1 MRFALVRLAAAPG
14 TSTSEACYDKNE
26 SMAHLSSTA
35 SPTLLTADDL
45 ARLDDPNGLPHELV
59 RGVLHLVTPTFLAHG
74 SVVMRVSAALI
85 QHVYPRGLG
94 ELFGEST
101 GFLLERDPDT
111 VLCPDVAFVASQR
124 LPPADGLGRSFSEL
138 APDLAVEVLSKS
150 NRPREVRDKVAD
162 YLRLGVRC
170 VWVVDP
176 AKRVVRIHTMDGA
189 ERLVGEDGILDGGEV
204 LPDFRCPVASLFVA
218 LRR

>member
-1 MRFALVRLAAAPG
+1 MVRHVAVRPGAAPG
-14 TSTSEACYDKNE
+14 TSTSEACHDKNE
-26 SMAHLSSTA
+26 SMANLSSAA

-59 RGVLHLVTPTFLAHG
+59 RGVLHLVTPSFSEHG
-74 SVVMRVSAALI
+74 SVLMRVSAALA

-111 VLCPDVAFVASQR
+111 VLCPDVSFVASQR
-124 LPPADGLGRSFSEL
+124 LPPEGLGRSFPEL

-150 NRPREVRDKVAD
+150 NRPRKVREKVAD

-176 AKRVVRIHTMDGA
+176 AKRLVRIHTADGA
-189 ERLVGEDGILDGGEV
+189 EGLVGEDGILDGGEV
-204 LPDFRCPVASLFVA
+204 LPGFRCPVASLFVA

>member
-1 MRFALVRLAAAPG
+1 
-14 TSTSEACYDKNE
+14 
-26 SMAHLSSTA
+26 MANPSGMASS
-35 SPTLLTADDL
+35 TLLTADDL
-45 ARLDDPNGLPHELV
+45 ARLDDDGLPHELV
-59 RGVLHLVTPTFLAHG
+59 RGVLRLVTPAFSEHG
-74 SVVMRVSAALI
+74 SVVMRVSWGLS
-85 QHVYPRGLG
+85 QHVYPRRLG
-94 ELFGEST
+94 ELFDGAT

-111 VLCPDVAFVASQR
+111 VLCPDVAFVASRR
-124 LPPADGLGRSFSEL
+124 LPPEGLGRSFLEL

-176 AKRVVRIHTMDGA
+176 AKRLVRIHTADGA
-189 ERLVGEDGILDGGEV
+189 EDLVGEDGILEGGEI
-204 LPDFRCPVASLFVA
+204 LPGFRCPVASLFVA

>member
-1 MRFALVRLAAAPG
+1 
-14 TSTSEACYDKNE
+14 
-26 SMAHLSSTA
+26 MAHRSGTGSS
-35 SPTLLTADDL
+35 PLLTARDL
-45 ARLDDPNGLPHELV
+45 ARLDDPDDLPHELV
-59 RGVLHLVTPTFLAHG
+59 RGVLRLVTPSFSEHG
-74 SVVMRVSAALI
+74 SVVMRISAALG
-85 QHVYPRGLG
+85 QHVYSHGLG

-124 LPPADGLGRSFSEL
+124 LPPEGLDRSFPGL
-138 APDLAVEVLSKS
+138 APDLAVEVLSKG
-150 NRPREVRDKVAD
+150 NRPKEVREKVAD

-176 AKRVVRIHTMDGA
+176 AKRAVRIHTADGPV
-189 ERLVGEDGILDGGEV
+189 RLVGEDGTLDGGEV
-204 LPDFRCPVASLFVA
+204 LPGFRCPVAWLFAA

>member
-1 MRFALVRLAAAPG
+1 
-14 TSTSEACYDKNE
+14 
-26 SMAHLSSTA
+26 MANLSSTA

-59 RGVLHLVTPTFLAHG
+59 RGVLHLVTPSLLDHG
-74 SVVMRVSAALI
+74 SVVMRVSAALS
-85 QHVYPRGLG
+85 QHVYPHEMG

-111 VLCPDVAFVASQR
+111 VLCPDVAFIASRR
-124 LPPADGLGRSFSEL
+124 LPPEGLGGRTFLAL

-150 NRPREVRDKVAD
+150 NRPGKVRGKVAD

-176 AKRVVRIHTMDGA
+176 RRRAVRIHTADGA
-189 ERLVGEDGILDGGEV
+189 ERLVGEDGILDGGEL
-204 LPDFRCPVASLFVA
+204 LPGFRCPVAWLFAA

>member
-1 MRFALVRLAAAPG
+1 
-14 TSTSEACYDKNE
+14 
-26 SMAHLSSTA
+26 MAHLPGMA

-59 RGVLHLVTPTFLAHG
+59 RGVLRLVTPSFSEHG
-74 SVVMRVSAALI
+74 SVVMRVSAALA
-85 QHVYPRGLG
+85 QHVYSHRLG
-94 ELFGEST
+94 EVFGEST

-111 VLCPDVAFVASQR
+111 VLCPDVAFVASRR
-124 LPPADGLGRSFSEL
+124 LPPEGLGWSFLEL

-150 NRPREVRDKVAD
+150 NRRPREVRGKVGD

-176 AKRVVRIHTMDGA
+176 AKRVVRIHTTDGA
-189 ERLVGEDGILDGGEV
+189 ERLVGEDGILDGSEL
-204 LPDFRCPVASLFVA
+204 LPGFRCPVASLFVA
-218 LRR
+218 LRRKSPAVV

>member
-1 MRFALVRLAAAPG
+1 
-14 TSTSEACYDKNE
+14 
-26 SMAHLSSTA
+26 MANLSSTA
-35 SPTLLTADDL
+35 SSTLLTADDL

-59 RGVLHLVTPTFLAHG
+59 RGVLHLVTPSLLEHG
-74 SVVMRVSAALI
+74 SVVMRVSAALA
-85 QHVYPRGLG
+85 QHVYSYGLG

-111 VLCPDVAFVASQR
+111 VLCPDVAFVASRR
-124 LPPADGLGRSFSEL
+124 LPPDGLGRSFPEL

-150 NRPREVRDKVAD
+150 NRPREVRAKVAY

-176 AKRVVRIHTMDGA
+176 PKRVVRIHTTDGA

-204 LPDFRCPVASLFVA
+204 LPGFRCPVASLFVA

>member
-1 MRFALVRLAAAPG
+1 
-14 TSTSEACYDKNE
+14 
-26 SMAHLSSTA
+26 MANPSGMASS
-35 SPTLLTADDL
+35 TLLTADDL
-45 ARLDDPNGLPHELV
+45 LRLDDPDGLPHELV
-59 RGVLHLVTPTFLAHG
+59 RGVLHLVTPALLDHG
-74 SVVMRVSAALI
+74 SVVMRVSAALAG
-85 QHVYPRGLG
+85 HVYPHGLG

-111 VLCPDVAFVASQR
+111 VLCPDVAFVASRR
-124 LPPADGLGRSFSEL
+124 LPPDGLERRSFSEL

-150 NRPREVRDKVAD
+150 NRPREVRAKVAD

-176 AKRVVRIHTMDGA
+176 RKRVVRIHTPDGA

-204 LPDFRCPVASLFVA
+204 LPGFRCPVDSLFVA

>member
-1 MRFALVRLAAAPG
+1 
-14 TSTSEACYDKNE
+14 
-26 SMAHLSSTA
+26 MANPSGMASS
-35 SPTLLTADDL
+35 TLLTADDL
-45 ARLDDPNGLPHELV
+45 ARLDDPDGLPHELV
-59 RGVLHLVTPTFLAHG
+59 RGVLHLVTPSLLDHG
-74 SVVMRVSAALI
+74 SVVMRVSAALS
-85 QHVYPRGLG
+85 QHVYPHELG

-111 VLCPDVAFVASQR
+111 VLCPDVAFVASWR
-124 LPPADGLGRSFSEL
+124 LPPDGLGRSFPEL

-150 NRPREVRDKVAD
+150 NRPREVRAKVAD

-176 AKRVVRIHTMDGA
+176 PKRVVRIHTADGA
-189 ERLVGEDGILDGGEV
+189 ERLVGEDGILDGGEI
-204 LPDFRCPVASLFVA
+204 LPGGFHCPVAWLFAA

>member
-1 MRFALVRLAAAPG
+1 MSTPG
-14 TSTSEACYDKNE
+14 FFHFLSWYDENQ
-26 SMAHLSSTA
+26 SMVHLPGMASS
-35 SPTLLTADDL
+35 TLLTADDL
-45 ARLDDPNGLPHELV
+45 ARLDDPDGLPHELV
-59 RGVLHLVTPTFLAHG
+59 RGVLHLVTPSVPAHG
-74 SVVMRVSAALI
+74 SVVMRVSAALS
-85 QHVYPRGLG
+85 QHVYPHELG

-111 VLCPDVAFVASQR
+111 VLCPDVAFIASRR
-124 LPPADGLGRSFSEL
+124 LPPEGLGRSFLAL

-150 NRPREVRDKVAD
+150 NRPGEVRGKVAD

-176 AKRVVRIHTMDGA
+176 RQRTVRIHTADEA
-189 ERLVGEDGILDGGEV
+189 ERLVGEDGILDGDEL
-204 LPDFRCPVASLFVA
+204 LPGFRCPVAWLFAA

>member
-1 MRFALVRLAAAPG
+1 
-14 TSTSEACYDKNE
+14 
-26 SMAHLSSTA
+26 MAHHSGMESSI
-35 SPTLLTADDL
+35 LLTADDL
-45 ARLDDPNGLPHELV
+45 ARLDDPDGLPHELV
-59 RGVLHLVTPTFLAHG
+59 RGVLHLVTPSLLDHG
-74 SVVMRVSAALI
+74 SVVMRVGAALAE
-85 QHVYPRGLG
+85 HVYSRGLG

-111 VLCPDVAFVASQR
+111 VLCPDVAFVASRR
-124 LPPADGLGRSFSEL
+124 LPPDGLGRSFPAL

-150 NRPREVRDKVAD
+150 NRPREVRAKVAD

-176 AKRVVRIHTMDGA
+176 RKRAVRIHPADGA
-189 ERLVGEDGILDGGEV
+189 EMLVGEDGILDGGEL
-204 LPDFRCPVASLFVA
+204 LPGFRCPVAWLFAA

>member
-1 MRFALVRLAAAPG
+1 
-14 TSTSEACYDKNE
+14 
-26 SMAHLSSTA
+26 MAHPSGMASS
-35 SPTLLTADDL
+35 TLLTADDL

-59 RGVLHLVTPTFLAHG
+59 RGVLRLGTPTLLDHG

-85 QHVYPRGLG
+85 QYVYPRGLG

-111 VLCPDVAFVASQR
+111 VLCPDVAFVASRR
-124 LPPADGLGRSFSEL
+124 LPPEGLGRSFGQSFAEL

-150 NRPREVRDKVAD
+150 NRPREVRAKVAD

-176 AKRVVRIHTMDGA
+176 RQRVVRIHTADGA
-189 ERLVGEDGILDGGEV
+189 ERLVAEDGILDGGEV
-204 LPDFRCPVASLFVA
+204 LPGFRCPVASLFVA

>member
-1 MRFALVRLAAAPG
+1 
-14 TSTSEACYDKNE
+14 
-26 SMAHLSSTA
+26 MANPSGTA
-35 SPTLLTADDL
+35 SSALLTADDL

-59 RGVLHLVTPTFLAHG
+59 RGVLRLVTPTFCDHG
-74 SVVMRVSAALI
+74 SVVMRISAALA
-85 QHVYPRGLG
+85 QHVYSHGLG

-111 VLCPDVAFVASQR
+111 VLCPDVAFVASRR
-124 LPPADGLGRSFSEL
+124 LPPDGLGRSFGEL

-150 NRPREVRDKVAD
+150 NRPREVRAKVAD

-176 AKRVVRIHTMDGA
+176 PKRAVRIHAADGP
-189 ERLVGEDGILDGGEV
+189 EKLVGEDGILDGGEV
-204 LPDFRCPVASLFVA
+204 LPGFRCPVASLFVA